1 MLVLLVNYDQAQVL
15 HGGKD
20 RAARAHHHPRIAQAD
35 APPFVAALAVGESA
49 VQNRRLRPEARAEPA
64 HHLRREGD
72 LRHEDDRAPARLERL
87 GHHGQVHLGLAAAGD
102 AVQKKRAL
110 APPEGRKHRIQRL
123 ALVRS
128 PFRGLRERRVHLAFG
143 RTEHLALLQGNQPRR
158 LQRVQRL
165 ARLVHQ
171 RFQLLDGARRAAGQQ
186 AKQRGP
192 LRGAAL
198 GLRGCLGIHAGH
210 EAGIERL
217 FAFHATGAHRRG
229 QHQPQRLGQRAV
241 RLRGQLARQIQ
252 QGRQQRRA
260 VVQHGADRAQLF
272 GRQAVGRGFQQL
284 HDDAVHPPPA
294 QRHAHPRAHRHAFTL
309 RHQVGKGVGHVCV
322 NHVHNHLRDHGPAS
336 FRMDACQR

>member
-1 MLVLLVNYDQAQVL
+1 MLLVDHDQAQVL

-35 APPFVAALAVGESA
+35 APPFVAALAVGEAA

-72 LRHEDDRAPARLERL
+72 LRHEDDRALARLERL

-110 APPEGRKHRIQRL
+110 APPKGGEHGIQRL
-123 ALVRS
+123 ALIRR
-128 PFRGLRERRVHLAFG
+128 PFRGLRARRVRLAIG
-143 RTEHLALLQGNQPRR
+143 RAEHLALLQGNQPRR

-171 RFQLLDGARRAAGQQ
+171 RFQLPDGARRAAGQQ

-210 EAGIERL
+210 EAGIERR
-217 FAFHATGAHRRG
+217 FALHAAGAHGRR
-229 QHQPQRLGQRAV
+229 QHQAQRLGQGAV
-241 RLRGQLARQIQ
+241 RLRGQLARQFQ
-252 QGRQQRRA
+252 QGRQQRGTII
-260 VVQHGADRAQLF
+260 QHGADGAQLF
-272 GRQAVGRGFQQL
+272 RRQAVGRGFQQL

-294 QRHAHPRAHRHAFTL
+294 QRHAHPRAHRYLRAL
-309 RHQVGKGVGHVCV
+309 RHQVGKGAGHICV
-322 NHVHNHLRDHGPAS
+322 HHIHNHLRDHGPAS
-336 FRMDACQR
+336 FRMGARQR